1 MININ
6 RVGRNDLPE
15 LAVLF
20 RELTGNEQNV
30 LKLEENFIR
39 IEQNDD
45 YIILGAYIDGELAGS
60 LMGII
65 CLDFVDE
72 CSPFMLIENV
82 IVSEK
87 FRGQGIGRE
96 LMAKIESIA
105 VERGCSYIIFVS
117 GSKRKEAHKFYESIG
132 YDPGEAKGFKKILK

>member
-6 RVGRNDLPE
+6 RIRRSDLPE

-20 RELTGNEQNV
+20 SELTGNERSRVN
-30 LKLEENFIR
+30 LEKNYVHV
-39 IEQNDD
+39 EQNDD
-45 YIILGAYIDGELAGS
+45 YIILGASVDGKLAGS

-72 CSPFMLIENV
+72 CRPFMLIENV

-87 FRGQGIGRE
+87 FRGQGIGRL
-96 LMAKIESIA
+96 LMKNIEDLAI
-105 VERGCSYIIFVS
+105 ERDCSYIIFVS
-117 GSKRKEAHKFYESIG
+117 GSKREGAHRFYESIG

>member
-6 RVGRNDLPE
+6 RISHGDLPE

-20 RELTGNEQNV
+20 RELTGNEQNTEN
-30 LKLEENFIR
+30 LEKNFVR

-45 YIILGAYIDGELAGS
+45 YIILGAYVNGKLAGS
-60 LMGII
+60 LMGIV

-72 CSPFMLIENV
+72 CCPFMLIENV
-82 IVSEK
+82 IVSDK

-105 VERGCSYIIFVS
+105 EERDCCYIIFVS
-117 GSKRKEAHKFYESIG
+117 GSKRTEAHKFYESIG
-132 YDPGEAKGFKKILK
+132 YDPGEAKGFKKKLK

>member
-1 MININ
+1 MINID
-6 RVGRNDLPE
+6 RIRRSDLPE

-20 RELTGNEQNV
+20 RELTGNEQNTV
-30 LKLEENFIR
+30 NLEKNFVH

-45 YIILGAYIDGELAGS
+45 YIILGAYAGGELTGS

-72 CSPFMLIENV
+72 CRPFMLIENV

-96 LMAKIESIA
+96 LMANIEGIA
-105 VERGCSYIIFVS
+105 VERDCSYIIFVS
-117 GSKRKEAHKFYESIG
+117 GSKRIEAHKFYESIG
-132 YDPGEAKGFKKILK
+132 YNPGEAKGFKKILK